1 MNLLLIEIL
10 IITVRSNIAICSNFN
25 LKKLAISHLC
35 LAYTYPHPA
44 PIDTLLDSL

>member
-10 IITVRSNIAICSNFN
+10 ITLRSNIAICSNFN
-25 LKKLAISHLC
+25 LKKLAISNLC
-35 LAYTYPHPA
+35 LAYTYPHPT